1 MLLSDFRSQVAAL
14 RFCPMLAPAGEV
26 AAVSECDGHTLRARS
41 VMLWRALER
50 GCALDGRSTEL
61 LFQSTLDS
69 ISQAYDPYHAP
80 VWQIMRAARTD
91 AVATGGVPEPV
102 AGALDELAKFAAP
115 SVPQAKRIMLLG
127 EIVLF
132 GGDASHGKSLAEA
145 LRVAGHGDVEA
156 WPALTGATA
165 LAFGDRELAR
175 RQAEAI
181 AGGLANSVVEEVICD
196 SPETFWALSS
206 MFADLEVKLPDT
218 IQVSL
223 FSRLLADSGVA
234 PEKSN
239 RTVYVHDSRASYL
252 LRQGEA
258 DSVTLEPG
266 FRWQPGAKEEL
277 CGFGAVY
284 EHVRV
289 VADTA
294 YDRREWDLWTRGLAK
309 SCGSDDGL
317 WMSYPEI
324 ARKLALARLD
334 EAVELQADVIVTDSP
349 LAAWWL
355 AKNRQPRH
363 PAVAWLPELFGN

>member
-1 MLLSDFRSQVAAL
+1 MLLPDFRSHVAAL

-26 AAVSECDGHTLRARS
+26 AAVSECDGHMLRARI
-41 VMLWRALER
+41 VLLWRALDR
-50 GCALDGRSTEL
+50 GCALDRRSSEL

-80 VWQIMRAARTD
+80 VWNIMRAARAD

-102 AGALDELAKFAAP
+102 AAALAELAKFTAP
-115 SVPQAKRIMLLG
+115 SVPQAKRIILLG
-127 EIVLF
+127 EIALF
-132 GGDASHGKSLAEA
+132 GGDSHGKSLADA
-145 LRVAGHGDVEA
+145 LRAAGHGDA
-156 WPALTGATA
+156 APWPALTGATA
-165 LAFGDRELAR
+165 LALGDRELAR

-181 AGGLANSVVEEVICD
+181 AGGLANSAVEEVICD

-218 IQVSL
+218 VRVSL
-223 FSRLLADSGVA
+223 FSRLLADSGIA
-234 PEKSN
+234 PRKSKG
-239 RTVYVHDSRASYL
+239 TVYVHDSRASYL

-258 DSVTLEPG
+258 DPVTLKPG
-266 FRWQPGAKEEL
+266 FRWEPEAREEF
-277 CGFGAVY
+277 CGTGAVY

-289 VADTA
+289 VADIA
-294 YDRREWDLWTRGLAK
+294 YDRREWGLWTRGLAK

-334 EAVELQADVIVTDSP
+334 DVVELKADVIVTDSP

-355 AKNRQPRH
+355 EKNRQPIH
-363 PAVAWLPELFGN
+363 PAVAWLPELFGS